1 MPIYEYKCEE
11 CEHIEEV
18 LQKST
23 EGFYFLGKSCPNC
36 GSVGNMS
43 RMLSMGSFH
52 LKGSGWYKDGYGL
65 KQKQEKTTT
74 ITPSKTSDGVIK
86 ARSIADD

>member
-1 MPIYEYKCEE
+1 MPIYEYKCED

-23 EGFYFLGKSCPNC
+23 EGFYFLGKGCPNC
-36 GSVGNMS
+36 GSSGTMS

-74 ITPSKTSDGVIK
+74 ITPSKTSDGGIK
-86 ARSIADD
+86 ARAIADD

>member
-65 KQKQEKTTT
+65 KQKQETTT
-74 ITPSKTSDGVIK
+74 ITPPKTSDGVTK

>member
-52 LKGSGWYKDGYGL
+52 LKGSWWYKDGYRL
-65 KQKQEKTTT
+65 KQKQHKKTTT
-74 ITPSKTSDGVIK
+74 PPKTSDGVTK
-86 ARSIADD
+86 ARSITDD